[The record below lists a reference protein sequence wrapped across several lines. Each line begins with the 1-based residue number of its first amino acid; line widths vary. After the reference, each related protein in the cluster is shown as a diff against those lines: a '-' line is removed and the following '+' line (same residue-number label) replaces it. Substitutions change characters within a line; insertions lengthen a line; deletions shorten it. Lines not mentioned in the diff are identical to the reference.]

1 MANPKVSV
9 IVPIYKVEKYLVQ
22 CIDSIVNQTLKDI
35 EIILVDEGDT
45 DTCRFIIDH
54 YEQTDNRVKTIHEKN
69 GGYGASVNKGF
80 DIATGEYI
88 SIIESDDFIAPT
100 MFEEMYEYAKKLDA
114 DVVKVPY
121 YEYFDKTEYSDE
133 QILLCSGAKLTEYI
147 PQDKLFGIEEYSIL
161 CGVHPSIWA
170 ALYKTDYL
178 KRKNIK
184 CIEAKGAGY
193 VDNHFRLQTL
203 CQTNRI
209 AWLNKPFNYYRLTNP
224 NASVALYNLSC
235 FIKRWN
241 DVHKLINEK
250 FPEKWGAI
258 SANCIVEEWV
268 NVYMRVLCERF
279 TVTKEDI
286 ELIKENLKYITEEQI
301 RRTTGLNRKSKN
313 KLIKVLKNPNILNRY
328 IRKVERKR
336 VIRVLGFIVLNKKYV
351 KSKTYMIYLFNILP
365 IFKLKIRPNNK
376 KDLYMFGFLPIAR
389 CCDI

>member
-1 MANPKVSV
+1 MTKVSV

-35 EIILVDEGDT
+35 EIILVDEGDV
-45 DTCRFIIDH
+45 DICRFIIDH

-88 SIIESDDFIAPT
+88 SIIESDDFIEPT
-100 MFEEMYEYAKKLDA
+100 MFEEMYEYAKKLNA

-133 QILLCSGAKLTEYI
+133 QILLCSGAKLTEKI
-147 PQDKLFGIEEYSIL
+147 PQGKNFSIEEYPIL
-161 CGVHPSIWA
+161 CGIHPAIWA
-170 ALYKTDYL
+170 AIYKTSYI
-178 KRKNIK
+178 KEKNIK

-203 CQTNRI
+203 CQTDRI

-224 NASVALYNLSC
+224 NASATLYNLSC

-241 DVHKLINEK
+241 DSHKLIKEN
-250 FPEKWGAI
+250 FPEKWDAI
-258 SANCIVEEWV
+258 STNCIVEEWV

-301 RRTTGLNRKSKN
+301 KKTTGLNNKAKN
-313 KLIKVLKNPNILNRY
+313 KLIKILKNPNILNKY
-328 IRKVERKR
+328 IRNVEKKR
-336 VIRVLGFIVLNKKYV
+336 VIRVFGLILLNKKYV
-351 KSKTYMIYLFNILP
+351 KSKTYMIYLLDKIP
-365 IFKLKIRPNNK
+365 IFKLKIRPNNR
-376 KDLYMFGFLPIAR
+376 KDLYLFGFLPVAR
-389 CCDI
+389 CYNI